1 MAHNIMNTALA
12 LVREALALAG
22 QDQQL
27 VACLQQLEMRRIT
40 PNKDLPPMTF
50 LFRLFGKPCFPRGE
64 LVGLTGKPKSGKTFV
79 SSILM
84 TLCFREEVLTVLRES
99 AEPLRVLWF
108 DAEQS
113 DEATQ
118 DILRHRILP
127 MMGKG
132 LSQEEYS
139 SLTSDLFEPNAPGNA
154 SLIPYFNIFNVR
166 QDPWRERLPLLE
178 AAVQQY
184 KPDLVIVDGIRDLI
198 NDINDG
204 VLAQETVER
213 LMHLASEHRCCIACV
228 LHQNKSAEDK
238 NLRGWIGTELTHK
251 AFEVYECEKSDDRI
265 FSLSQKL
272 TRKYDIIDTLKY
284 IVDEQGIPQLCSVE
298 ALLESEQ
305 RQRQQAGSA
314 RPELNRAYILEWN
327 GTAPVF
333 NLPKVIADA
342 LPEQGTMYVAK
353 DMQEKIMKLTNITSP
368 FFYNK
373 LREQALNEG
382 LIVKTTNAYGHVAY
396 YRPMPKQQDL
406 FSPADAPFDPPGDAP
421 FCPPTYYDT

>member
-1 MAHNIMNTALA
+1 MNTALS

-22 QDQQL
+22 QDQQF
-27 VACLQQLEMRRIT
+27 VTCLQRLETRRIT
-40 PNKDLPPMTF
+40 PNKDLPQMAF

-84 TLCFREEVLTVLRES
+84 TLCFREEVLTILREG
-99 AEPLRVLWF
+99 AEPLRVLWY
-108 DAEQS
+108 DTEQS
-113 DEATQ
+113 DESTQ

-132 LSQEEYS
+132 LSREEYN
-139 SLTSDLFEPNAPGNA
+139 SLTSDLFEPNALGCGSP
-154 SLIPYFNIFNVR
+154 SFHIFNVR
-166 QDPWRERLPLLE
+166 QDPWRERLPMLE
-178 AAVQQY
+178 AAVRQY

-204 VLAQETVER
+204 VLAQDTVER
-213 LMHLASEHRCCIACV
+213 LMHLASEHHCCIACV

-265 FSLSQKL
+265 FSFSQKL

-305 RQRQQAGSA
+305 RKRQQAGNA
-314 RPELNRAYILEWN
+314 RPELNRTYILEWN
-327 GTAPVF
+327 GTSPVF
-333 NLPKVIADA
+333 NLPLVMADA
-342 LPEQGTMYVAK
+342 LPEQGTIYVAK

-373 LREQALNEG
+373 LREQALSEG
-382 LIVKTTNAYGHVAY
+382 LIVRTTNAYGHVAY
-396 YRPMPKQQDL
+396 YRPQPLQQDL
-406 FSPADAPFDPPGDAP
+406 FSGAPGDAP
-421 FCPPTYYDT
+421 F